1 MKKEILSD
9 TVVIYHG
16 DCLDILPVID
26 GFDAIVSDPPYNLQ
40 TWNNRGKTNKGLVG
54 DPDEI
59 LSWDNAITHEH
70 INLIFN
76 KSNHQI
82 LWGGNYY
89 LDLLPRTKQM
99 LVWNKMLRGMHFND
113 CEIAWC
119 SQFKEACR
127 VFDFHVSRNQNKQ
140 HPTAKPVELMRWC
153 LSLLP
158 NETASICD
166 PFLGSGTTG
175 VAAINMGMS
184 FVGIEK
190 EQKYFDV
197 SVKRIADAISRPEL
211 FVPQKKTK
219 KEPPASLF

>member
-9 TVVIYHG
+9 TVIIYHG
-16 DCLDILPVID
+16 DCLDILPIID
-26 GFDAIVSDPPYNLQ
+26 SVDAIVTDPPYNLQ
-40 TWNNRGKTNKGLVG
+40 KYNTRGFNKNWAY
-54 DPDEI
+54 PADEI
-59 LSWDNAITHEH
+59 LAWDNAITIDH
-70 INLIFN
+70 INLMFD
-76 KSNHQI
+76 KSKNQI

-99 LVWNKMLRGMHFND
+99 LVWNKMLRGLHFND

-127 VFDFHVSRNQNKQ
+127 VFDYHVSRNQNKL

-158 NETASICD
+158 SDTVSICD

-175 VAAINMGMS
+175 VAAVNMGMS

-211 FVPQKKTK
+211 FVPQKKVK